1 MNIADKHHP
10 SQVSEQIKTLSASAL
25 ALARRGEIADAER
38 VYELILAIAPYH
50 ASSLSFMAV
59 QAFLRGDHQG
69 SLAYLD
75 KAIQGNP
82 QNPLLL
88 QRRAQVRKEI
98 GRYEAA
104 INDLDGAIALQPDL
118 HTAKLYKAFALKEIG
133 DWNGAIRLVTS
144 VMREIPDLRA
154 WAAGQTGTEQ
164 VSELALE
171 AANVVRAAQL
181 SLIDAELQPAID
193 KFGKESLQRV
203 FEGVAAFAGLRQ
215 KDPAAPAQPAH
226 SLHIQGLD
234 ESPHFTPPGDQ
245 WPAGIR
251 NGVQAIRAETQAL
264 LKPRNPAYFTDEG
277 TIVPG
282 AGEASS
288 SKFTLNLTAEQLTAA
303 PALVALAG
311 EVHAGEAPS
320 NLDGLSLTLA
330 PAGRHSLQGAMG
342 ENWRLTGYVL
352 LDGAETAKLSIG
364 GHTVRLSQ
372 GEYLLASNLS
382 DHELEIDAGQAAVL
396 LSLRA
401 WHPGLSPAEVA
412 GLAAVLGA
420 FDRFRAKY
428 L

>member
-10 SQVSEQIKTLSASAL
+10 SQINEQIKTLAASAL

-38 VYELILAIAPYH
+38 VYGLILAIAPYH

-59 QAFLRGDHQG
+59 QAFLKGDHQG

-88 QRRAQVRKEI
+88 QRRAQVYKET
-98 GRYEAA
+98 GRYDAA
-104 INDLDGAIALQPDL
+104 IKDLDGAIALQPDL
-118 HTAKLYKAFALKEIG
+118 HTAKLYKAFALKEMG

-193 KFGKESLQRV
+193 KFGKDSLQRV
-203 FEGVAAFAGLRQ
+203 FEGVAAFAGLRE
-215 KDPAAPAQPAH
+215 KDPAAPAQPAR

-234 ESPHFTPPGDQ
+234 ASPHFTPPLDQ

-264 LKPRNPAYFTDEG
+264 LKQRNPAYATDEG
-277 TIVPG
+277 SIVPG
-282 AGEASS
+282 GGEVSS
-288 SKFTLNLTAEQLTAA
+288 STYTLNLTAEQLAAA
-303 PALVALAG
+303 PALAALAG
-311 EVHAGEAPS
+311 EVRTSDVPS
-320 NLDGLSLTLA
+320 NLDGMALTLA
-330 PAGRHSLQGAMG
+330 PPGWHGLQGARG
-342 ENWRLTGYVL
+342 ENWRRTGYVL
-352 LDGAETAKLSIG
+352 LDGAEAVTLSIG

-372 GEYLLASNLS
+372 GEYLQASTLS
-382 DHELEIDAGQAAVL
+382 DHDLEVDDGQAAVL
-396 LSLRA
+396 LSLRV